1 MSRTE
6 DGTPS
11 ERYGLFVVLFPSFPC
26 VAIPPFLFQS
36 IVGSMRKIF
45 GRRFD
50 FYCTVAVS
58 LGAQNRKEI
67 EAKGVEICTLY
78 KASGALV
85 VTTVPNKHQ
94 KGR

>member
-11 ERYGLFVVLFPSFPC
+11 ERYGLFVVLSPSFPC

-45 GRRFD
+45 VR
-50 FYCTVAVS
+50 
-58 LGAQNRKEI
+58 
-67 EAKGVEICTLY
+67 
-78 KASGALV
+78 
-85 VTTVPNKHQ
+85 
-94 KGR
+94 